1 MDFEHSERAR
11 RYADKVSEFIKT
23 RVIPNEKTY
32 HSQLVHSSDHRE
44 WKIPKIMEE
53 LKAEAKA
60 AGLFNLFM
68 PNEQY
73 GAGLDNRDYAAVAE
87 ATGRSFIAPEVF
99 NCNAPDTGNAEVLF
113 QYGTEEQKDL
123 YLRPLLAGE
132 IRSAFAMTEP
142 AVASS
147 DATNMKA
154 TAAVVGDEIVLN
166 GRKWWTS
173 GAGDP
178 RCKFLI
184 FMGVTDP
191 TASRH
196 NQHSMVLVPLDAPG
210 VKIVRMV
217 PVFGNLDEPHGHA
230 EIDFENVRLPL
241 GAFILGPGR
250 GFEIAQGRLGPGR
263 IHHCM
268 RAIGAAEVALEKLCR
283 RATTRIAFGK
293 PLANLGGNRDIIAN
307 CRMAIEQARLY
318 TLKAAWALDQYGTF
332 GALTDIS
339 AIKVVAPNV
348 LQTVVDAAIQIHG
361 GEGIADPEL
370 NHLMALARVLRIADG
385 PDEVH
390 RGLVA
395 RLELKKYV

>member
-1 MDFEHSERAR
+1 MDFEHSERAKH
-11 RYADKVSEFIKT
+11 YADKVAEFVEKRI
-23 RVIPNEKTY
+23 VPNEEKY
-32 HSQLVHSSDHRE
+32 YSELVHSDDYRQWRVPS
-44 WKIPKIMEE
+44 IMEE

-60 AGLFNLFM
+60 AGLWNLFL
-68 PNEQY
+68 PHKDL

-87 ATGRSFIAPEVF
+87 ITGRSFIAPEVF
-99 NCNAPDTGNAEVLF
+99 NCNAPDTGNAEVLA
-113 QYGTEEQKDL
+113 QYGSEEQKERWL
-123 YLRPLLAGE
+123 KPLLAGE

-154 TAAVVGDEIVLN
+154 TATVVGDEIVLN

-191 TASRH
+191 TSSRH
-196 NQHSMVLVPLDAPG
+196 TQHSMVLVPLDTKG
-210 VKIVRMV
+210 VKILRMV

-230 EIDFENVRLPL
+230 EIDFEDVRLPAS
-241 GAFILGPGR
+241 AFILGPGR

-283 RATTRIAFGK
+283 RAVSRVAFGK

-332 GALTDIS
+332 GALTDVS
-339 AIKVVAPNV
+339 AIKVIVPNV
-348 LQTVVDAAIQIHG
+348 LQKVVDAAIQIHG
-361 GEGIADPEL
+361 GEGIADPKL
-370 NHLMALARVLRIADG
+370 AHLMALARVLRIADG

-390 RGLVA
+390 RGMVA

>member
-1 MDFEHSERAR
+1 MDFEHSARAR
-11 RYADKVSEFIKT
+11 QYTDKVIDFVKS
-23 RVIPNEKTY
+23 RVIPGEKTY
-32 HSQLVHSSDHRE
+32 YSQLVHTNDFRK
-44 WKIPKIMEE
+44 WKIPPVMEE

-60 AGLFNLFM
+60 AGLWNLFM
-68 PNEQY
+68 PNEEY

-113 QYGTEEQKDL
+113 QYGTPEQKDR
-123 YLRPLLAGE
+123 YLLPLLAGE

-147 DATNMKA
+147 DATNMRA
-154 TAAVVGDEIVLN
+154 TATVVGDEIVLN

-191 TASRH
+191 NASRH
-196 NQHSMVLVPLDAPG
+196 NQHSMVLVPMDATG
-210 VKIVRMV
+210 IEIVRMV

-230 EIDFENVRLPL
+230 EIDFKDVRLPVS
-241 GAFILGPGR
+241 AFILGPGR
-250 GFEIAQGRLGPGR
+250 GFEVAQGRLGPGR

-283 RATTRIAFGK
+283 RATTRVAFGK

-332 GALTDIS
+332 GAITDIS

-348 LQTVVDAAIQIHG
+348 LQMVVDASIQIHG